1 MKKIPNLPE
10 RVDRMYAIYKI
21 DSISTL
27 GLMTL
32 KMNET
37 VIVHED
43 YSDLTVQDFDIIYE
57 KNSDEEMQPM

>member
-1 MKKIPNLPE
+1 
-10 RVDRMYAIYKI
+10 MYAIYKI